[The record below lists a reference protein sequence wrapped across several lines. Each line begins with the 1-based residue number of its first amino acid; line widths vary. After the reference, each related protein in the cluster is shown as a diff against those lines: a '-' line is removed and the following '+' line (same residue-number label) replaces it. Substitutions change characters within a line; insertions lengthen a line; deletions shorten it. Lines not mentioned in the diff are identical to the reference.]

1 MKRKMM
7 MIILFLTIA
16 IVLVPAKKSYAA
28 NQKGIANLSGFVH
41 YETTESSGDSTGVA
55 EVDATLDRG
64 NKFLKGLCRFI
75 GIAVAV
81 VSGVFFLISLPTHQA
96 DSRNQMLI
104 AFFVGIIIIFV
115 PEIVHAISG
124 K

>member
-1 MKRKMM
+1 MKRKM
-7 MIILFLTIA
+7 MIILFLTLA
-16 IVLVPAKKSYAA
+16 IVLIPAKKSYAA

-55 EVDATLDRG
+55 EVDATLNRG
-64 NKFLKGLCRFI
+64 NKFLEGFCRFV

-96 DSRNQMLI
+96 DMRNQMI
-104 AFFVGIIIIFV
+104 VAFFVGIIIIFV
-115 PEIVHAISG
+115 PEIVHAIAG
-124 K
+124 R